1 MIASQSKVL
10 EQNEV
15 FELPP
20 YADSILLVGTGGTGV
35 TVEHSPDGITFYGA
49 GVSGIV
55 GETNLFKIND
65 AVIFP
70 KIKIISSGGAT
81 IHYRVSKR

>member
-10 EQNEV
+10 AQNEV

-20 YADSILLVGTGGTGV
+20 YADSILLVGTGV
-35 TVEHSPDGITFYGA
+35 VVEHSPDGITFYGA
-49 GVSGIV
+49 GVSGII

-70 KIKIISSGGAT
+70 KIKIVSSGGAT

>member
-10 EQNEV
+10 EQNEI

-20 YADSILLVGTGGTGV
+20 YADSILLVGTGV
-35 TVEHSPDGITFYGA
+35 TVEHSPDGVTFYGA
-49 GVSGIV
+49 NTSGIT
-55 GETNLFKIND
+55 GSSTLFKISD